1 MTEDCDD
8 VTRWIGE
15 LRQQSPDAQARI
27 FELYFG
33 RATRLAGRRLASSR
47 RREQDEEDIALSAMH
62 SFFAGVAAEQF
73 DRLTNRD
80 DLWAIIAVITS
91 RKAIRQ
97 LRRQATQ
104 KRGGGQERGESV
116 FNPDGPG
123 LAGVGAQADGQ
134 AEADARELGDWLLAQ
149 LPDPMLR
156 NVALMRLEGLT
167 TEEIATSLG
176 VVPRTVERKLARIR
190 DVWLGAAGGTA
201 P

>member
-104 KRGGGQERGESV
+104 KRGGAANRSLTQMALGW
-116 FNPDGPG
+116 PG
-123 LAGVGAQADGQ
+123 
-134 AEADARELGDWLLAQ
+134 W
-149 LPDPMLR
+149 
-156 NVALMRLEGLT
+156 
-167 TEEIATSLG
+167 
-176 VVPRTVERKLARIR
+176 ERKLTGRPRRMPENSAIGCSPSYQTRCFATLR
-190 DVWLGAAGGTA
+190 SCASKA
-201 P
+201 